1 MATNKIR
8 EEEVK
13 NKIRQEFFQDY
24 DATPILGDID
34 FAVTT
39 KRSSEDELSDQE
51 YFLWAEAKA
60 GNTEDIYASF
70 VQLIITI
77 GKAHTYESYLPP
89 RYLGAFDEEKIAF
102 IEYHHIVSV
111 FYQNDFNWNVTPS
124 NHSTKEF
131 HMLSDLL
138 KEKLK
143 KEIRLFYLHKDEK
156 ELRKFIRSNFK
167 LGKQSTNGINITKNN
182 FTYIYRKWVEKVKP
196 SITLDWEKAK
206 QNGIIDADF
215 FLADIFSKENTTLRD
230 RLYVLLKKN
239 HYELDRK
246 IDSAGLF
253 DSKKAQFNDNQIAHN
268 QFWNLYVRPP
278 RKEYW
283 EYIANRRDLLVPQDI
298 RERKGSF
305 FTPQCWVELSQEY
318 IAKDLGEDWQDEYY
332 IWDCCAG
339 TGNLLAGLTNKYQIW
354 ASTLDQ
360 ADVDVIHD
368 RIANME
374 KVGTANL
381 LDSHVFQFDFLNDSF
396 DKLPPGLKDIITNE
410 ERRKK
415 LIIYINPPCAEASN
429 ARTVTGT
436 GSNRKGLAYTSIK
449 DKYKKELGRAGN
461 EIFAQF
467 FARIAND
474 IPDCTLAL
482 FSTLKALQGP
492 NFSGFRAK
500 YQAKLSRMFIVPAN
514 TFDNVTGHFP
524 YGFQIFHLAE
534 KEEFVSCIADVYD
547 SKGNPIGSK
556 NIYSCKGGE
565 LIIDWFRKFYDKQ
578 GDRLGYL
585 RFLGTDF
592 QNNRGVFLTLAPST
606 NDLKQVKGT
615 WITRKNV
622 IPSCVYFSVRLCTE
636 ATWVNDRDQFLYPN
650 KEWNGNEHFLSD
662 CLVFTLFNEKNNIQS
677 QHGTNHW
684 IPFSEEEV
692 GAQDNFESHFMHD
705 FIMGK
710 VKEEKP
716 QQKETMQDLF
726 AEQDSQTTDDSSFTP
741 TEPLK
746 FSQEAQAVLDAG
758 RELWRY
764 YHKQA
769 GANPNASYYDIKM
782 HFQGTKT
789 TKNGKVQM
797 NSTSEDAT
805 YNALLADLK
814 QSMKLLAAH
823 IEPKVYDYGFLKK

>member
-13 NKIRQEFFQDY
+13 NIIRQEFFQDY

-39 KRSSEDELSDQE
+39 KKSSEDELSDQE

-77 GKAHTYESYLPP
+77 GKAHTHESYLPP

-167 LGKQSTNGINITKNN
+167 LGKQRTNGINITKNN
-182 FTYIYRKWVEKVKP
+182 FIFVFQRWVEEVKP
-196 SITLDWEKAK
+196 SIAVNWDDVPKTSVV
-206 QNGIIDADF
+206 DF
-215 FLADIFSKENTTLRD
+215 FYADLISRNDYTLREE
-230 RLYVLLKKN
+230 LAVVLRGDKYRILQDILKG
-239 HYELDRK
+239 
-246 IDSAGLF
+246 ATQLF
-253 DSKKAQFNDNQIAHN
+253 SEATFNDGKTAYN
-268 QFWNLYVRPP
+268 QFWNKYVRPP
-278 RKEYW
+278 RKEYLDL
-283 EYIANRRDLLVPQDI
+283 ILKRRDLLIPQDL
-298 RERKGSF
+298 RRYQGAF
-305 FTPQCWVELSQEY
+305 FTPPQWVQKSQEY
-318 IAKDLGEDWQDEYY
+318 LAMELGEDWQKEYY
-332 IWDCCAG
+332 VWDCCAG
-339 TGNLLAGLTNKYQIW
+339 TGNLLFGLTEKYRVY
-354 ASTLDQ
+354 ASTLDN
-360 ADVDVIHD
+360 ADVQVMHE
-368 RIANME
+368 RIKE
-374 KVGTANL
+374 RSLDL

-396 DKLPPGLKDIITNE
+396 DKLPQSLQDIINDP
-410 ERRKK
+410 ERRRK
-415 LIIYINPPCAEASN
+415 LVMYINPPYAEAADKS
-429 ARTVTGT
+429 TVTG
-436 GSNRKGLAYTSIK
+436 KGKNKTNVAVTNKTYN
-449 DKYKKELGRAGN
+449 KYINKIGIAGREL
-461 EIFAQF
+461 FAQF
-467 FARIAND
+467 FMRIYD
-474 IPDCTLAL
+474 EIPTSVLAQ
-482 FSTLKALQGP
+482 FSTLKIEQAP
-492 NFSGFRAK
+492 NFRDFRQAFRAK
-500 YQAKLSRMFIVPAN
+500 LGRNFVVPAN
-514 TFDNVTGHFP
+514 SFDNVKGQFP
-524 YGFQIFHLAE
+524 IGFFIWHLGEETIFTQTITDIFDAKGNCLGN
-534 KEEFVSCIADVYD
+534 KTLIAYD
-547 SKGNPIGSK
+547 SFNSINDWIISTRNRPGERNIGFMSAKGN
-556 NIYSCKGGE
+556 
-565 LIIDWFRKFYDKQ
+565 
-578 GDRLGYL
+578 
-585 RFLGTDF
+585 DF
-592 QNNRGVFLTLAPST
+592 QNT
-606 NDLKQVKGT
+606 NYIFIINDKRQLPHPRGT
-615 WITRKNV
+615 WITTKN
-622 IPSCVYFSVRLCTE
+622 IKEISIYLAVRHSIE
-636 ATWVNDRDQFLYPN
+636 ATWLNDRDQFLYPN
-650 KEWNGNEHFLSD
+650 DGWKSD
-662 CLVFTLFNEKNNIQS
+662 REFQNNCLVFTLFSNSNNIQS

-716 QQKETMQDLF
+716 HQEGTIQDLF
-726 AEQDSQTTDDSSFTP
+726 TEQKAQTSDGNSFTP
-741 TEPLK
+741 TEPLE
-746 FSQEAQAVLDAG
+746 FSEEAQAVLDAG

-782 HFQGTKT
+782 HFQGTKI
-789 TKNGKVQM
+789 TKSGKVQM

-805 YNALLADLK
+805 YNALLADLR

-823 IEPKVYDYGFLKK
+823 IEPKVYEYGFLKK

>member
-13 NKIRQEFFQDY
+13 NIIRQEFFQDY

-39 KRSSEDELSDQE
+39 KKSSEDELSDQE

-60 GNTEDIYASF
+60 GNAEDIYASF

-131 HMLSDLL
+131 HMLYDLL
-138 KEKLK
+138 HEQLK
-143 KEIRLFYLHKDEK
+143 KEISLFDLHKDEK

-167 LGKQSTNGINITKNN
+167 LGKQSTNSINITKNN

-206 QNGIIDADF
+206 QSGIIDADF

-360 ADVDVIHD
+360 ADVDVMHD
-368 RIANME
+368 RITNME
-374 KVGTANL
+374 KVGT
-381 LDSHVFQFDFLNDSF
+381 V
-396 DKLPPGLKDIITNE
+396 
-410 ERRKK
+410 
-415 LIIYINPPCAEASN
+415 
-429 ARTVTGT
+429 
-436 GSNRKGLAYTSIK
+436 
-449 DKYKKELGRAGN
+449 
-461 EIFAQF
+461 
-467 FARIAND
+467 
-474 IPDCTLAL
+474 
-482 FSTLKALQGP
+482 
-492 NFSGFRAK
+492 
-500 YQAKLSRMFIVPAN
+500 
-514 TFDNVTGHFP
+514 
-524 YGFQIFHLAE
+524 
-534 KEEFVSCIADVYD
+534 VS
-547 SKGNPIGSK
+547 
-556 NIYSCKGGE
+556 
-565 LIIDWFRKFYDKQ
+565 
-578 GDRLGYL
+578 
-585 RFLGTDF
+585 
-592 QNNRGVFLTLAPST
+592 
-606 NDLKQVKGT
+606 
-615 WITRKNV
+615 
-622 IPSCVYFSVRLCTE
+622 
-636 ATWVNDRDQFLYPN
+636 
-650 KEWNGNEHFLSD
+650 
-662 CLVFTLFNEKNNIQS
+662 
-677 QHGTNHW
+677 
-684 IPFSEEEV
+684 
-692 GAQDNFESHFMHD
+692 
-705 FIMGK
+705 
-710 VKEEKP
+710 
-716 QQKETMQDLF
+716 
-726 AEQDSQTTDDSSFTP
+726 
-741 TEPLK
+741 
-746 FSQEAQAVLDAG
+746 
-758 RELWRY
+758 
-764 YHKQA
+764 
-769 GANPNASYYDIKM
+769 
-782 HFQGTKT
+782 
-789 TKNGKVQM
+789 
-797 NSTSEDAT
+797 
-805 YNALLADLK
+805 
-814 QSMKLLAAH
+814 
-823 IEPKVYDYGFLKK
+823 